1 MKESGEGQSTQYQS
15 YLLRMWRNG
24 EDGEWRA
31 LLLTIP
37 TQERRHFASL
47 QDLFDFLKDQ
57 SLPMTIMNVP
67 EVPQNGTLMRFSDTE
82 KELVNTAQE

>member
-15 YLLRMWRNG
+15 YLLRMWKNG

-37 TQERRHFASL
+37 TQERRHFANL
-47 QDLFDFLKDQ
+47 QDLFNFLNGQ
-57 SLPMTIMNVP
+57 QLPVVTLDVPTISP
-67 EVPQNGTLMRFSDTE
+67 NGTSMHFTDTE
-82 KELVNTAQE
+82 KELMNTAQ